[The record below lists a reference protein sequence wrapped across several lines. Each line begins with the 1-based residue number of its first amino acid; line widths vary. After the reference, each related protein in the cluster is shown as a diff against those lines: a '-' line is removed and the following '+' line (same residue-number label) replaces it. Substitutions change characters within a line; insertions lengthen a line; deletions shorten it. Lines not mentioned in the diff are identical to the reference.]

1 MRKEILIAIIIG
13 FVLGLVIT
21 FGVWTANKAIKEAP
35 PKEETTNR
43 QAQEEATATPSPTAQ
58 EPTLTIISPEDNLL
72 SDKEKIDISGKTTP
86 GATVVILFTEGEK
99 IIEADKQ
106 GGFSTE
112 ITLAGGSNEIKVSS
126 FDKDGK
132 EISKSI
138 TIVYSTAEI

>member
-1 MRKEILIAIIIG
+1 MKKEVIIAIIIG

-21 FGVWTANKAIKEAP
+21 FGVWTANKAIKEAS
-35 PKEETTNR
+35 PKEETTGE
-43 QAQEEATATPSPTAQ
+43 QAQEGTTDTRSPTSL
-58 EPTLTIISPEDNLL
+58 ESTLTIISPEDNFL

-86 GATVVILFTEGEK
+86 EATVVILFTEGEK

-106 GGFSTE
+106 GSFSTE
-112 ITLAGGSNEIKVSS
+112 ITLVGGSNEIKVSS